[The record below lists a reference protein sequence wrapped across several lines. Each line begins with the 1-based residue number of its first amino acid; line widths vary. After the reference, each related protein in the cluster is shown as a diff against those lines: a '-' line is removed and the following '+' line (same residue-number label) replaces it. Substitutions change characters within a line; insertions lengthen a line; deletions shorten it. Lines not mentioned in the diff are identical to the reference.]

1 MKQVLESKLNR
12 DPGFTGYVALKGF
25 FKITQDWGLSNP
37 QQRNLLGDIPEQ
49 TFYKYKKLP
58 EVKLSRDLLE
68 RISLV
73 MGIRKALMIMF
84 PTKEQADAWI
94 NKANRDFGN
103 SSALEV
109 MLAGSITDLQRVRH
123 YLDAWRG

>member
-25 FKITQDWGLSNP
+25 FKITQDWGLNNQ

-58 EVKLSRDLLE
+58 KVKLGRDLLE
-68 RISLV
+68 RISFV
-73 MGIRKALMIMF
+73 MGIRKALMILF

-103 SSALEV
+103 SSALDA
-109 MLAGSITDLQRVRH
+109 MLAGSITDLERVRR

>member
-1 MKQVLESKLNR
+1 
-12 DPGFTGYVALKGF
+12 
-25 FKITQDWGLSNP
+25 
-37 QQRNLLGDIPEQ
+37 
-49 TFYKYKKLP
+49 
-58 EVKLSRDLLE
+58 
-68 RISLV
+68 
-73 MGIRKALMIMF
+73 MGIRKALLILF

-103 SSALEV
+103 SSALDV